1 MSRLDL
7 DLVSP
12 PLSVISLMNYIS
24 SKEGLS
30 GPCEVF
36 TDRGAMTPL
45 SDGDILA
52 DQGHWPGS
60 TRDDYIMFKSR
71 SYLPFE
77 DDGVYSFT
85 SVDNG
90 CYLSSCHPM
99 PHTTAGVV
107 NSRLNLEII
116 QRIFTAAR
124 GPYSVCPD
132 FAQVSSCLFVVKN
145 SNILV
150 IYSGLYNHGLP
161 ETGPSRIYTHSRRES
176 TLMQV
181 DQGSQHV
188 ASSRLNGISLLKGM
202 IATGTLVF
210 VPFVRVFVFITNYR
224 FSIPGTSLVLSSK
237 GPLDGHGI
245 GQCAICESNANDRAQ
260 SWRMT
265 KGKCSQ
271 SLLFSHLLNI
281 ALICSELLI
290 LYS

>member
-1 MSRLDL
+1 
-7 DLVSP
+7 
-12 PLSVISLMNYIS
+12 
-24 SKEGLS
+24 
-30 GPCEVF
+30 
-36 TDRGAMTPL
+36 
-45 SDGDILA
+45 
-52 DQGHWPGS
+52 
-60 TRDDYIMFKSR
+60 
-71 SYLPFE
+71 
-77 DDGVYSFT
+77 
-85 SVDNG
+85 
-90 CYLSSCHPM
+90 
-99 PHTTAGVV
+99 
-107 NSRLNLEII
+107 
-116 QRIFTAAR
+116 
-124 GPYSVCPD
+124 
-132 FAQVSSCLFVVKN
+132 
-145 SNILV
+145 
-150 IYSGLYNHGLP
+150 
-161 ETGPSRIYTHSRRES
+161 
-176 TLMQV
+176 MQV

-188 ASSRLNGISLLKGM
+188 ALSRLNGISLLKGM